1 MTGWATIPPWV
12 YRNDLPDAELQEW
25 YVAAAEKKWAD
36 CAAHRDAL
44 EGEILTLRAV
54 KRGDLTAAAWV
65 ALAEELG
72 ERYDRF
78 EDAVEAE
85 AEARAF
91 LEDARRALAR
101 YQPRGRLRRG

>member
-1 MTGWATIPPWV
+1 VSGWATVPPWV
-12 YRNDLPDAELQEW
+12 YQNDLPAEALQRRWVEQW
-25 YVAAAEKKWAD
+25 ERKWAACAAA
-36 CAAHRDAL
+36 RDAL
-44 EGEILTLRAV
+44 EAEILTLRAV
-54 KRGDLTAAAWV
+54 KRGDLTAEAWV

-78 EDAVEAE
+78 EDAVAAE

-91 LEDARRALAR
+91 LEDARRALAC